1 MARNSEPFLVLK
13 DIRKSYGDHAIIKG
27 LNAEIAKGELVSF
40 IGPSGCGK
48 STLLRLIAGFTKA
61 DSGQIV
67 LDGRIVNDDVPHKR
81 GTGMVF
87 QNYALFPHLSVE
99 NNVSYGLK
107 ILGHSKAQIR
117 SRVDE
122 LLELVHLP
130 GLGKRRI
137 DQLSG
142 GQQQRVALARALSLN
157 PKILLLDEPL
167 SNLDANLRVTMRAEI
182 KRIQKQLGLTVIF
195 VTHDREEA
203 MSISS
208 RVMIMAGGLVEQL
221 GSPTEIY
228 DRPAT
233 EFIAGFVGH
242 VNPLEGSVQAVDAAR
257 GRIRVSTCLGALEVL
272 SNGGDYRSGDAVK
285 LVIRPEHIQIGAME
299 ACSDWDGGGAAGN
312 EGLIGEITDSM
323 YTGSIVKYNVNVG
336 NNKLIVEQYNPRECG
351 VFCDGQKIRMKISP
365 DVHILRKREN
375 G

>member
-1 MARNSEPFLVLK
+1 MAPSAASFLVLK
-13 DIRKSYGDHAIIKG
+13 NIRKSYGDHAIIKG
-27 LNAEIAKGELVSF
+27 LNAEIEKGELVSF

-48 STLLRLIAGFTKA
+48 STLLRSIAGFTKL
-61 DSGQIV
+61 DSGQII
-67 LDGRIVNDDVPHKR
+67 LDGKIVNDDVPHKR

-99 NNVSYGLK
+99 SNVGYGLK
-107 ILGHSKAQIR
+107 ILGQSKAQIR
-117 SRVDE
+117 DRVEE
-122 LLELVHLP
+122 LLGLVHLP

-208 RVMIMAGGLVEQL
+208 RVMIMTGGLVEQL

-242 VNPLEGSVQAVDAAR
+242 VNPLEGNVQSVNGTQ
-257 GRIRVSTCLGALEVL
+257 GIIRVSTQLGPLEVF
-272 SNGGDYRSGDAVK
+272 SNGGDFQTGEAVK
-285 LVIRPEHIQIGAME
+285 LIVRPEHITICASQSPAGCTGKAP
-299 ACSDWDGGGAAGN
+299 DGNGQLVGQVIDA
-312 EGLIGEITDSM
+312 M
-323 YTGSIVKYNVNVG
+323 YTGSIVKYNVSIG
-336 NNKLIVEQYNPRECG
+336 ESKLIVEQYNPRECG
-351 VFCDGQKIRMKISP
+351 VFSDGQRISMKISR
-365 DVHILRKREN
+365 DVHILRKGEAA
-375 G
+375 

>member
-1 MARNSEPFLVLK
+1 MTHSSSSFLVLR
-13 DIRKSYGDHAIIKG
+13 DIYKSYGNHPIIKG
-27 LNAEIAKGELVSF
+27 LNAEIDKGELVSF

-48 STLLRLIAGFTKA
+48 STLLRLVAGFTKLNA
-61 DSGQIV
+61 GRII
-67 LDGRIVNDDVPHKR
+67 LDGRVVNDDVPHKR

-99 NNVSYGLK
+99 SNIAYGMK
-107 ILGHSKAQIR
+107 ILGHPKTKIR
-117 SRVDE
+117 NRVEE

-130 GLGKRRI
+130 GLGTRRI

-182 KRIQKQLGLTVIF
+182 KRIQRELGLTVIF

-208 RVMIMAGGLVEQL
+208 RVMIMASGLVEQL

-242 VNPLEGSVQAVDAAR
+242 VNPLEGRVDSVDAAA
-257 GRIRVSTCLGALEVL
+257 GLIRVSTALGGLDVFAK
-272 SNGGDYRSGDAVK
+272 GGDYRSGETVK
-285 LVIRPEHIQIGAME
+285 LIVRPEHITICAG
-299 ACSDWDGGGAAGN
+299 DGRESGGV
-312 EGLIGEITDSM
+312 LKGEVIDAM
-323 YTGSIVKYNVNVG
+323 YTGSIVKYNVRVG
-336 NNKLIVEQYNPRECG
+336 SSRLVVEQYNPREHG
-351 VFCDGQKIRMKISP
+351 IFGDGSRIDMKISR
-365 DVHILRKREN
+365 DVHILRA